1 MLGAITGDTV
11 GSVYEFHNTKDYN
24 FPLFTPDSGF
34 TDTVFT
40 AAADTIRPEVI
51 NNARYLRS
59 LCFDRP
65 GQTERSVDEMKV
77 VIASEER
84 EGPDMCHESKL
95 NLAHYYMKLKRY
107 EEAMSTLPDT
117 TSPGGRQLLRE
128 IREAKEGRST
138 QPIFPEL

>member
-34 TDTVFT
+34 TD
-40 AAADTIRPEVI
+40 D
-51 NNARYLRS
+51 
-59 LCFDRP
+59 
-65 GQTERSVDEMKV
+65 
-77 VIASEER
+77 SEER